1 MNDFHGFEDKVDHII
16 KNIVDD
22 VNIDDANGE
31 ELSAED
37 LIQLQKQSIEEEG
50 EAPITEHKAFTRI
63 LTWKGS
69 LRHHRFI
76 PVLQRDLGREENFV
90 CPVLPAAVF

>member
-1 MNDFHGFEDKVDHII
+1 MVFGKKKPCPQFVNDFHGFEDKVDHII
-16 KNIVDD
+16 KNIVVLSKENDLDMKVDD

-50 EAPITEHKAFTRI
+50 EAPITEHKAFTRQS
-63 LTWKGS
+63 LVKG
-69 LRHHRFI
+69 FAEM
-76 PVLQRDLGREENFV
+76 Q
-90 CPVLPAAVF
+90 